1 MGVYLLGWICLTFWW
16 YAWLCL
22 VVAWDLVP
30 ALLPGWV
37 CRSCAD
43 PHCRTQPAHIFK
55 IHSQHTTTHH
65 YPTNHI
71 PSSLSCSFFSGS
83 MGSAKNFRSTIPLG
97 LLINSNSRQAL
108 PNETR
113 AVPWSGAA

>member
-1 MGVYLLGWICLTFWW
+1 MDLPYLLVVFLV
-16 YAWLCL
+16 CL